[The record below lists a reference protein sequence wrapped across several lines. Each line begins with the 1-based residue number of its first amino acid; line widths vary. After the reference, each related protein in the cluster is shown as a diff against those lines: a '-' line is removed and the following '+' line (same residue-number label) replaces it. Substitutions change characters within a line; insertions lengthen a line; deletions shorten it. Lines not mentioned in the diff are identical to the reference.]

1 MKKILIVEDNLDIR
15 ENAVEL
21 LELSG
26 YFVLAAEDGVAGLR
40 MARSEMPD
48 IILSD
53 VMMPNLNGHDLF
65 DQLRSDALT
74 QKIPFVFITSSVE
87 RKDIQGALDKGA
99 NGYIRKPFEEEELL
113 LTIERCLTERAE
125 GKTAY

>member
-26 YFVLAAEDGVAGLR
+26 YFVLAAEDGVIGLR

-74 QKIPFVFITSSVE
+74 QRIPFVFITSSVE

-99 NGYIRKPFEEEELL
+99 NGYIKKPFEEEELL
-113 LTIERCLTERAE
+113 STIERCLTE
-125 GKTAY
+125 GI